1 MENNLPEINISGPRN
16 KKGPL
21 SKLPPLYFIFL
32 SLALVFFLYQI
43 VGGLISYVMMG
54 EDMEINGEN
63 LNIIRIV
70 LTFAQFMFILA
81 PAVFL
86 VMLQDNNIKET
97 FRLKL
102 PGANKMIYSVLG
114 LIFIQPFLQVFLY
127 FQNELIFSLPFG
139 SEILNQM
146 KEMFDKLETTTATL
160 VTANSIPEFLLVVIV
175 IAVTPAIC
183 EEFLFRGLVFKNF
196 EKILSASKAIFFS
209 GLLFALFHFHPFN
222 LIPLIILG
230 VYLTFIVYYSDSI
243 LPAVI
248 CHFLNNF
255 ISAMAV
261 YMYGAETFSTMGA
274 EKSFSTEEKLQFL
287 LLGILSLAA
296 FLFICRMIKR
306 NFNSVVSNPDQ
317 NFISDNENNNE

>member
-1 MENNLPEINISGPRN
+1 MSQQLENNLPENNNPVSPH

-21 SKLPPLYFIFL
+21 ANIPPLYFIFM

-43 VGGLISYVMMG
+43 VGGLISFFMLG
-54 EDMEINGEN
+54 EGMEINSDN
-63 LNIIRIV
+63 LNLTRIV

-81 PAVFL
+81 PAIVL

-102 PGANKMIYSVLG
+102 PKANLLIYSIIG
-114 LIFIQPFLQVFLY
+114 LIFVQPFLQVFLY

-139 SEILNQM
+139 TEFLDQLKS
-146 KEMFDKLETTTATL
+146 MFDMLESTTMKL
-160 VTANSIPEFLLVVIV
+160 VTADSIPEFLLVVIV

-196 EKILSASKAIFFS
+196 EKIIPSSKAIFFS

-222 LIPLIILG
+222 LIPLVVLG
-230 VYLTFIVYYSDSI
+230 VYLTFIVYHSGSI
-243 LPAVI
+243 WTAVI

-255 ISAMAV
+255 ISAVAV
-261 YMYGAETFSTMGA
+261 YVYGVETFSTMGT
-274 EKSFSTEEKLQFL
+274 EKSFSMEEKLQFL
-287 LLGILSLAA
+287 LLGIISIAA
-296 FLFICRMIKR
+296 FLFICKMIKK
-306 NFNSVVSNPDQ
+306 NSDTQIVNMNSID
-317 NFISDNENNNE
+317 IINE